1 MTGVPRYFNE
11 KGIVFS
17 TNGAIDM
24 KKIDIHL
31 YFTPYTE
38 VTYLN
43 KEVKMIKHSEENLR
57 ENTFLAL

>member
-1 MTGVPRYFNE
+1 MTGVPRYFSK

-17 TNGAIDM
+17 ANGAIDM
-24 KKIDIHL
+24 KEIDIHL

-43 KEVKMIKHSEENLR
+43 KEVKMIKHPEENL
-57 ENTFLAL
+57 EKTLF